1 MTQFTKEQN
10 QAINDYGK
18 DILVSASAGSGK
30 TTVLVERVLKRI
42 LSGTPVSSLLIITFT
57 KAAAREMKE
66 RIKQKISDQIEK
78 EPNNQ
83 FLRSQLLDVDT
94 ANISTIDSFCL
105 DVIRRFYYVIDLDPQ
120 FSVLTDE
127 TQAEL
132 LKERALHEIEIE
144 YLKENDRDFQDFY
157 DNFSG
162 DRDAE
167 GARNL
172 LLQLYN
178 TVVTEPN
185 YEKFLNNLPNSY
197 QVQDDLIES
206 DLWQTHIKSL
216 LVKEIRDLQN
226 EIKQLFENPQ
236 MENPDLVKVKENYD
250 IFASRLK
257 QLLNALEDNHS
268 YNEIRASLMNC
279 KFEKNIRK
287 SKKWSEESLETYQES
302 QKLKSDLNDQ
312 LKKIFANFF
321 VVEEKEQVNI
331 LKKSEKIVKTIVDAE
346 KKLIKRFG
354 QLKREQN
361 LIDYS
366 DMEQFAFSILTTDTS
381 NAHIAQEYYQEKF
394 NEILIDEYQDVNAL
408 QENIIAAIKK
418 KGQNNLFMVGDIKQS
433 IYGFRQAR
441 PDLFLSKYHAY
452 GQNDDS
458 EKIILSDNFRST
470 KRVTKTV
477 NSLFNPILTANF
489 GGIDYKKEGQLQFG
503 ATYYPTD
510 LPTASEYIFTDK
522 KQTQAS
528 FEENFGDEM
537 DFSEIQMVIARIKQL
552 KEENFQVWDRKT
564 QLKRPLEYSDIAIIT
579 RTRSDNLQVMQE
591 FAKADLPLF
600 VTDAQNYFQTFE
612 LVMIMNY
619 LRLIDNPQ
627 QDIPLVAVLRSP
639 LFNFKEPELAQIRVK
654 TRSGNF
660 YNALTSFASVNS
672 DLGQKCKNFLQQLE
686 SLRSFAATHRIS
698 ELIWSIY
705 ERTHLLEIVTGLPNG
720 QQRRVNLESLY
731 ERATS
736 YESAGFK
743 GLYQFISFIERMRKN
758 QKDLAQPLLSD
769 KADNAVKLMT
779 IHASK
784 GLEFPV
790 VFVMGLG
797 HKYQTRDLS
806 GNFTISKDG
815 LGLTIKE
822 KDYRIDSLV
831 KSLADVEK
839 RQQMLE
845 EEARIL
851 YVGLTRAQQKLILVA
866 SVSEMETKQKKWES
880 EIDQKTNILP
890 LIRKINAQSPL
901 DFLGPKL
908 EQKHEFDQTIEDMT
922 LALEEQDKIYYLK
935 FAVQSDIE
943 EKDEQKDDTQKL
955 SSKMNDVV
963 KTLYNFEYPFSDAT
977 KTTAYQ
983 SVSEIKKVFNDP
995 MDTELENSRLISS
1008 SNRYLQPIDETPVFL
1023 EKQKF
1028 TGAEIG
1034 TAMHLVLQYYDY
1046 QGDKTEI
1053 NLEQEIEELVELGK
1067 LNPLMVP
1074 HLSKE
1079 ALNWFVMSKF
1089 AAEFWQKPEKLHRE
1103 SQFSSLVNASEL
1115 FNDFSDSAAKI
1126 LVHGTIDGYFETDE
1140 GLILFDYKTDFVDK
1154 THEEQAIDKI
1164 KQKYTGQ
1171 LHLYEQALNEI
1182 SENKKVIGKYLIL
1195 LDARKVVPVD

>member
-1 MTQFTKEQN
+1 MTKFTKEQN

-144 YLKENDRDFQDFY
+144 YLEKNDQDFQDFY

-185 YEKFLNNLPNSY
+185 YEKFLNNLPNFY

-206 DLWQTHIKSL
+206 DLWQTQIKPL
-216 LVKEIRDLQN
+216 LIKEIKDLQT
-226 EIKQLFENPQ
+226 EIRQFFENPQ

-250 IFASRLK
+250 IFTSRLE
-257 QLLNALEDNHS
+257 QFLNALEDDHS

-331 LKKSEKIVKTIVDAE
+331 LKKSEKLVKTIVDAE

-458 EKIILSDNFRST
+458 EKIVLSDNFRST

-769 KADNAVKLMT
+769 KADKAVKLMT

-866 SVSEMETKQKKWES
+866 SVSEMEAKQKKWES

-955 SSKMNDVV
+955 SSKMNDEV
-963 KTLYNFEYPFSDAT
+963 KTLYNFEYPFADAT

-1079 ALNWFVMSKF
+1079 ALNWFVMSEF

-1164 KQKYTGQ
+1164 KKKYTGQ
-1171 LHLYEQALNEI
+1171 LRLYEQALNEI

>member
-1 MTQFTKEQN
+1 MTNFTKEQN

-66 RIKQKISDQIEK
+66 RIKQKISNQIEK

-144 YLKENDRDFQDFY
+144 YLEKNDQEFQDFY

-178 TVVTEPN
+178 TAVTEPN
-185 YEKFLNNLPNSY
+185 YEKFLNNLPGSY
-197 QVQDDLIES
+197 QVQDNIIKS
-206 DLWQTHIKSL
+206 DLWQTQIKPL
-216 LVKEIRDLQN
+216 LIKEIKDLQT
-226 EIKQLFENPQ
+226 EIRQLFENPQ
-236 MENPDLVKVKENYD
+236 MKNPDLVKVKENYD
-250 IFASRLK
+250 IFTSRLE
-257 QLLNALEDNHS
+257 QFLNALEDDHS

-331 LKKSEKIVKTIVDAE
+331 LKKSEKLVKTIVDAE

-458 EKIILSDNFRST
+458 EKIVLSDNFRST

-537 DFSEIQMVIARIKQL
+537 DFSEIQMVITRIKQL

-769 KADNAVKLMT
+769 KADKAVKLMT

-866 SVSEMETKQKKWES
+866 SVSEMEAKRKKWES

-955 SSKMNDVV
+955 STKMNDVV

-1079 ALNWFVMSKF
+1079 ALNWFVMSEF

-1171 LHLYEQALNEI
+1171 LRLYEQALNEI

>member
-1 MTQFTKEQN
+1 MTKFTKEQN

-66 RIKQKISDQIEK
+66 RIKQKISNQIEK

-144 YLKENDRDFQDFY
+144 YLEKNDQEFQDFY

-178 TVVTEPN
+178 TAVTEPN
-185 YEKFLNNLPNSY
+185 YEKFLNNLPGSY
-197 QVQDDLIES
+197 QVQDNIIKS
-206 DLWQTHIKSL
+206 DLWQTQIKPL
-216 LVKEIRDLQN
+216 LIKEIKDLQT
-226 EIKQLFENPQ
+226 EIRQFFENPQ

-250 IFASRLK
+250 IFTSRLE
-257 QLLNALEDNHS
+257 QFLNALEDDHS

-331 LKKSEKIVKTIVDAE
+331 LKKSEKLVKTIVDAE

-458 EKIILSDNFRST
+458 EKIVLSDNFRST

-537 DFSEIQMVIARIKQL
+537 DFSEIQMVITRIKQL

-564 QLKRPLEYSDIAIIT
+564 QLRRPLEYSDIAIIT

-769 KADNAVKLMT
+769 KADKAVKLMT

-866 SVSEMETKQKKWES
+866 SVSEMEAKRKKWES

-955 SSKMNDVV
+955 STKMNDVV

-1046 QGDKTEI
+1046 QGDKTKL
-1053 NLEQEIEELVELGK
+1053 NLDKEIEELVELGK

-1079 ALNWFVMSKF
+1079 ALNWFVMSEF

-1171 LHLYEQALNEI
+1171 LRLYEQALNEI

>member
-1 MTQFTKEQN
+1 MTKFTKEQN

-144 YLKENDRDFQDFY
+144 YLEKNDQEFQDFY

-178 TVVTEPN
+178 TAVTEPN
-185 YEKFLNNLPNSY
+185 YEKFLNNLPSSY
-197 QVQDDLIES
+197 QVQDDLIKS
-206 DLWQTHIKSL
+206 DLWQGQIKPVL
-216 LVKEIRDLQN
+216 IKEIRDLQN

-250 IFASRLK
+250 IFTSHLE
-257 QLLNALEDNHS
+257 QFLNALEDDHS
-268 YNEIRASLMNC
+268 YNEIRANLMNC

-321 VVEEKEQVNI
+321 VVEEKEQINI
-331 LKKSEKIVKTIVDAE
+331 LKKSEKLVKTIVDAE

-458 EKIILSDNFRST
+458 EKIVLSDNFRST

-769 KADNAVKLMT
+769 KADKAVKLMT

-880 EIDQKTNILP
+880 EIDQKKNILP

-963 KTLYNFEYPFSDAT
+963 KTLYNFEYPFADAT

-1079 ALNWFVMSKF
+1079 ALNWFVMSEF

-1115 FNDFSDSAAKI
+1115 FNDFSDSVAKI

-1154 THEEQAIDKI
+1154 AHEEQAIDKI

-1171 LHLYEQALNEI
+1171 LRLYEQALNEI

>member
-1 MTQFTKEQN
+1 MTKFTKEQN

-144 YLKENDRDFQDFY
+144 YLEKNDQDFQDFY

-178 TVVTEPN
+178 TAVTEPN
-185 YEKFLNNLPNSY
+185 YEKFLNNLPGSY
-197 QVQDDLIES
+197 QVQDNIIKS
-206 DLWQTHIKSL
+206 DLWQTQIKPL
-216 LVKEIRDLQN
+216 LIKEIKDLQT
-226 EIKQLFENPQ
+226 EIRQLFENPQ
-236 MENPDLVKVKENYD
+236 MKNPDLVKVKENYD
-250 IFASRLK
+250 IFTSRLE
-257 QLLNALEDNHS
+257 QFLNALEDDHS

-331 LKKSEKIVKTIVDAE
+331 LKKSEKLVKTIVDAE

-458 EKIILSDNFRST
+458 EKIVLSDNFRST

-537 DFSEIQMVIARIKQL
+537 DFSEIQMVITRIKQL

-769 KADNAVKLMT
+769 KADKAVKLMT

-866 SVSEMETKQKKWES
+866 SVSEMEAKRKKWES

-955 SSKMNDVV
+955 STKMNDVV

-1046 QGDKTEI
+1046 QGDKTKL
-1053 NLEQEIEELVELGK
+1053 NLDKEIEELVELGK

-1079 ALNWFVMSKF
+1079 ALNWFVMSEF

-1171 LHLYEQALNEI
+1171 LRLYEQALNEI

>member
-1 MTQFTKEQN
+1 MTKFTKEQN

-144 YLKENDRDFQDFY
+144 YLEKNDQEFQDFY

-178 TVVTEPN
+178 TAVTEPN
-185 YEKFLNNLPNSY
+185 YEKFLNNLPGSY
-197 QVQDDLIES
+197 QVQDNIIKS
-206 DLWQTHIKSL
+206 DLWQTQIKPL
-216 LVKEIRDLQN
+216 LIKEIKDLQT
-226 EIKQLFENPQ
+226 EIRQFFENPQ

-250 IFASRLK
+250 IFTSRLE
-257 QLLNALEDNHS
+257 QFLNALEDDHS

-331 LKKSEKIVKTIVDAE
+331 LKKSEKLVKTIVDAE

-458 EKIILSDNFRST
+458 EKIVLSDNFRST

-564 QLKRPLEYSDIAIIT
+564 QLRRPLEYSDIAIIT

-769 KADNAVKLMT
+769 KADKAVKLMT

-866 SVSEMETKQKKWES
+866 SVSEMEAKQKKWES

-955 SSKMNDVV
+955 STKMNDVV

-1046 QGDKTEI
+1046 QGDKTKL
-1053 NLEQEIEELVELGK
+1053 NLDKEIEELVELGK

-1079 ALNWFVMSKF
+1079 ALNWFVMSEF

-1171 LHLYEQALNEI
+1171 LRLYEQALNEI

>member
-1 MTQFTKEQN
+1 MTNFTKEQD
-10 QAINDYGK
+10 QAINDHGK

-30 TTVLVERVLKRI
+30 TTVLVERVLRRI

-66 RIKQKISDQIEK
+66 RIKQKISDQLEIE
-78 EPNNQ
+78 PDNQ
-83 FLRSQLLDVDT
+83 FLRNQLLDIDT

-132 LKERALHEIEIE
+132 LKERALREIENE
-144 YLKENDRDFQDFY
+144 YLEEDNQEFQSFY

-162 DRDAE
+162 NRDAD

-178 TVVTEPN
+178 TATSEPN
-185 YEKFLNNLPNSY
+185 YENFLNNLSNY
-197 QVQDDLIES
+197 YHVEDKMVES
-206 DLWQTHIKSL
+206 SLWQTRIKPLLIKEVSDLKEEVKKLLSL
-216 LVKEIRDLQN
+216 PEIDGTDLS
-226 EIKQLFENPQ
+226 
-236 MENPDLVKVKENYD
+236 KVKENYD
-250 IFASRLK
+250 IFSNRLEEFLK
-257 QLLNALEDNHS
+257 ALKDDYS

-279 KFEKNIRK
+279 KFEKTVRK
-287 SKKWSEESLETYQES
+287 SKKWSEDSIAVYQES
-302 QKLKSDLNDQ
+302 QDLKSDLNDQ
-312 LKKIFANFF
+312 LKKIFASFF
-321 VVEEKEQVNI
+321 VVEEKEQIKV
-331 LKKSEKIVKTIVDAE
+331 LKKSEKLVETIIGAE
-346 KKLIKRFG
+346 KKLIKKFS

-366 DMEQFAFSILTTDTS
+366 DMEQFAFNILTTDTS
-381 NAHIAQEYYQEKF
+381 NAHLAQEYYQEKF

-408 QENIIAAIKK
+408 QENIIRAIKK
-418 KGQNNLFMVGDIKQS
+418 KGQNTLFMVGDVKQS

-452 GQNDDS
+452 GQDENS
-458 EKIILSDNFRST
+458 ERIVLADNFRST
-470 KRVTKTV
+470 KRVTETV
-477 NSLFNPILTANF
+477 NVLFDPILTTNF

-503 ATYYPTD
+503 ADYYPAD
-510 LPTASEYIFTDK
+510 LPTASEYIFSDK
-522 KQTQAS
+522 KRTQSAY
-528 FEENFGDEM
+528 EEKYGDEM

-552 KEENFQVWDRKT
+552 KKENFQIWDRRT

-612 LVMIMNY
+612 LIMIMNY

-660 YNALTSFASVNS
+660 YTALASFASVNS
-672 DLGQKCKNFLQQLE
+672 DLGKKCKEFLQQLE
-686 SLRSFAATHRIS
+686 TLRNFAATHRIS

-705 ERTHLLEIVTGLPNG
+705 EKTHLLEIVTGLPNG

-784 GLEFPV
+784 GLEFPI

-806 GNFTISKDG
+806 GNFTIGKDS
-815 LGLTIKE
+815 LGLTVKE

-831 KSLADVEK
+831 KSVADVEK

-866 SVSEMETKQKKWES
+866 SVNDLESKQKKWLS
-880 EIDQKTNILP
+880 EIDQRTNTLP
-890 LIRKINAQSPL
+890 LVKKINAQSPL

-908 EQKHEFDQTIEDMT
+908 EQKHEFDQKIDDMT
-922 LALEEQDKIYYLK
+922 LALEEQDRLYYLK
-935 FAVQSDIE
+935 FNLDFKLE
-943 EKDEQKDDTQKL
+943 ETRTHNEDTQEL
-955 SSKMNDVV
+955 SSQINTVV
-963 KTLYNFEYPFSDAT
+963 KDLYDFHYPFGDVT

-983 SVSEIKKVFNDP
+983 SVSEIKKAFNDP

-1008 SNRYLQPIDETPVFL
+1008 SNRYLQPIDETPTFL
-1023 EKQKF
+1023 EEQKF

-1034 TAMHLVLQYYDY
+1034 TAMHLVLQYYNY
-1046 QGDKTEI
+1046 EGSKNEE
-1053 NLEQEIEELVELGK
+1053 NLEEEIKKLVELGK

-1074 HLSKE
+1074 YLSKD
-1079 ALNWFVMSKF
+1079 ALNWFVMSEF
-1089 AAEFWQKPEKLHRE
+1089 AEDFWKKPDNLHRE
-1103 SQFSSLVNASEL
+1103 SQFSSLVNANEL
-1115 FNDFSDSAAKI
+1115 FNNFSDPAAKI
-1126 LVHGTIDGYFETDE
+1126 LVHGTIDGYFETDK

-1154 THEEQAIDKI
+1154 KHEEQAIEKI
-1164 KQKYTGQ
+1164 KQKYSGQ
-1171 LHLYEQALNEI
+1171 LRLYEQALNEMTD
-1182 SENKKVIGKYLIL
+1182 SKKVMGKYLIL
-1195 LDARKVVPVD
+1195 LDAKKVVPVD

>member
-1 MTQFTKEQN
+1 MTNFTKEQN

-144 YLKENDRDFQDFY
+144 YLEKNDQDFQDFY

-185 YEKFLNNLPNSY
+185 YEKFLNNLPNFY

-206 DLWQTHIKSL
+206 DLWQTQIKPL
-216 LVKEIRDLQN
+216 LIKEIKDLQT
-226 EIKQLFENPQ
+226 EIRQFFENPQ

-250 IFASRLK
+250 IFTSRLE
-257 QLLNALEDNHS
+257 QFLNALEDDHS

-331 LKKSEKIVKTIVDAE
+331 LKKSEKLVKTIVDAE

-458 EKIILSDNFRST
+458 EKIVLSDNFRST

-537 DFSEIQMVIARIKQL
+537 DFSEIQMVITRIKQL

-564 QLKRPLEYSDIAIIT
+564 QLRRPLEYSDIAIIT

-660 YNALTSFASVNS
+660 YNALTRFASVNS

-769 KADNAVKLMT
+769 KADKAVKLMT

-866 SVSEMETKQKKWES
+866 SVSEMEAKQKKWES

-955 SSKMNDVV
+955 STKMNDVV

-1046 QGDKTEI
+1046 QGDKTKL
-1053 NLEQEIEELVELGK
+1053 NLDKEIEELVELGK

-1079 ALNWFVMSKF
+1079 ALNWFVMSEF

-1171 LHLYEQALNEI
+1171 LRLYEQALNEI

>member
-30 TTVLVERVLKRI
+30 TTVLVERVLRRI

-144 YLKENDRDFQDFY
+144 YLEKNDQDFQDFY

-178 TVVTEPN
+178 TAVTEPN

-197 QVQDDLIES
+197 QVQDNIIKS
-206 DLWQTHIKSL
+206 DLWQTQIKPL
-216 LVKEIRDLQN
+216 LIKEIKDLQT
-226 EIKQLFENPQ
+226 EIRQLFENPQ
-236 MENPDLVKVKENYD
+236 MENSDLVKVKENYD
-250 IFASRLK
+250 IFTNRLE
-257 QLLNALEDNHS
+257 QFLNALEDDYS

-331 LKKSEKIVKTIVDAE
+331 LKKSEKLVKTIIDAE

-452 GQNDDS
+452 GQNEDS

-477 NSLFNPILTANF
+477 NSLFDPILTTNF

-503 ATYYPTD
+503 ASYYPAD

-705 ERTHLLEIVTGLPNG
+705 EKTHLLEIVTGLPNG

-822 KDYRIDSLV
+822 KNYRIDSLV

-866 SVSEMETKQKKWES
+866 SVSEMEAKQKKWES

-963 KTLYNFEYPFSDAT
+963 KSLYNFEYPFSDAT

-1034 TAMHLVLQYYDY
+1034 TAMHLVLQYYNY
-1046 QGDKTEI
+1046 QGDKTEL

-1079 ALNWFVMSKF
+1079 ALNWFVMSEF
-1089 AAEFWQKPEKLHRE
+1089 ASEFWQKPEKLHRE

-1154 THEEQAIDKI
+1154 THEEQAIDEI
-1164 KQKYTGQ
+1164 RQKYTGQ
-1171 LHLYEQALNEI
+1171 LRLYEQALNEI

>member
-1 MTQFTKEQN
+1 MTNFTKEQN

-66 RIKQKISDQIEK
+66 RIKQKISNQIEK

-144 YLKENDRDFQDFY
+144 YLEKNDQEFQDFY

-178 TVVTEPN
+178 TAVTEPN
-185 YEKFLNNLPNSY
+185 YEKFLNNLPGSY
-197 QVQDDLIES
+197 QVQDNIIKS
-206 DLWQTHIKSL
+206 DLWQTQIKPL
-216 LVKEIRDLQN
+216 LIKEIKDLQT
-226 EIKQLFENPQ
+226 EIRQLFENPQ
-236 MENPDLVKVKENYD
+236 MKNPDLVKVKENYD
-250 IFASRLK
+250 IFTSRLE
-257 QLLNALEDNHS
+257 QFLNALEDDHS
-268 YNEIRASLMNC
+268 YNEIRAGLMNC

-331 LKKSEKIVKTIVDAE
+331 LKKSEKLVKTIVDAE

-458 EKIILSDNFRST
+458 EKIVLSDNFRST

-537 DFSEIQMVIARIKQL
+537 DFSEIQMVITRIKQL

-769 KADNAVKLMT
+769 KADKAVKLMT

-866 SVSEMETKQKKWES
+866 SVSEMEAKRKKWES

-955 SSKMNDVV
+955 STKMNDVV

-1046 QGDKTEI
+1046 QGDKTKL
-1053 NLEQEIEELVELGK
+1053 NLDKEIEELVELGK

-1079 ALNWFVMSKF
+1079 ALNWFVMSEF

-1171 LHLYEQALNEI
+1171 LRLYEQALNEI

>member
-1 MTQFTKEQN
+1 MTNFTKEQN

-144 YLKENDRDFQDFY
+144 YLEKNDQDFQDFY

-178 TVVTEPN
+178 TAVTEPN
-185 YEKFLNNLPNSY
+185 YERFLNNLPNSY
-197 QVQDDLIES
+197 QIQDDLIGS
-206 DLWQTHIKSL
+206 DLWQSHIKPL
-216 LVKEIRDLQN
+216 LVKEIRDLQT
-226 EIKQLFENPQ
+226 EIRQLFENPQ

-250 IFASRLK
+250 IFASRLE
-257 QLLNALEDNHS
+257 QFLNALEDDHS

-331 LKKSEKIVKTIVDAE
+331 LKKSEKLVKTIVDAE

-477 NSLFNPILTANF
+477 NSLFDPILTANF

-503 ATYYPTD
+503 ATYYPSD

-528 FEENFGDEM
+528 LEENFGDEM

-908 EQKHEFDQTIEDMT
+908 EQKHEFDQNIEDMT

-943 EKDEQKDDTQKL
+943 EKDEQKDNTQKL

-963 KTLYNFEYPFSDAT
+963 KTLYNFEYPFADAT

-1046 QGDKTEI
+1046 QGDKTES

-1171 LHLYEQALNEI
+1171 LRLYEQALNEI

>member
-144 YLKENDRDFQDFY
+144 YLEKNDQDFQDFY

-178 TVVTEPN
+178 TAVTEPN

-197 QVQDDLIES
+197 QIQDDLIGS
-206 DLWQTHIKSL
+206 DLWQSHIKPL
-216 LVKEIRDLQN
+216 LVKEIRDLQT
-226 EIKQLFENPQ
+226 EIRQLFENPQ

-250 IFASRLK
+250 IFASRLE
-257 QLLNALEDNHS
+257 QFLNALEDDHS

-331 LKKSEKIVKTIVDAE
+331 LKKSEKLVKTIVDAE

-477 NSLFNPILTANF
+477 NSLFDPILTANF

-503 ATYYPTD
+503 ATYYPSD

-528 FEENFGDEM
+528 LEENFGDEM

-908 EQKHEFDQTIEDMT
+908 EQKHEFDQNIEDMT

-935 FAVQSDIE
+935 FAVQSISE
-943 EKDEQKDDTQKL
+943 ENIEQKEDTQKL

-963 KTLYNFEYPFSDAT
+963 KTLYNFEYPFFDAT

-1079 ALNWFVMSKF
+1079 ALNWFVMSEF

-1171 LHLYEQALNEI
+1171 LRLYEQALNEI

>member
-1 MTQFTKEQN
+1 MTNFTKEQD
-10 QAINDYGK
+10 QAINDHGK

-30 TTVLVERVLKRI
+30 TTVLVERVLRRI

-66 RIKQKISDQIEK
+66 RIKQKISDQLEIE
-78 EPNNQ
+78 PDNQ
-83 FLRSQLLDVDT
+83 FLRNQLLDIDT

-132 LKERALHEIEIE
+132 LKERALREIENE
-144 YLKENDRDFQDFY
+144 YLEEDNQEFQSFY

-162 DRDAE
+162 DRDAD

-178 TVVTEPN
+178 TATSEPN
-185 YEKFLNNLPNSY
+185 YENFLNNLSNY
-197 QVQDDLIES
+197 YHVEDKLVES
-206 DLWQTHIKSL
+206 SLWQTRIKPLLIKEVSDLKEEVKKLLSL
-216 LVKEIRDLQN
+216 PEIDGTDLS
-226 EIKQLFENPQ
+226 
-236 MENPDLVKVKENYD
+236 KVKENYD
-250 IFASRLK
+250 IFANRLEAFLK
-257 QLLNALEDNHS
+257 ALKDDYS

-279 KFEKNIRK
+279 KFEKTVRK
-287 SKKWSEESLETYQES
+287 SKKWSEDSIAVYQES
-302 QKLKSDLNDQ
+302 QDLKSDLNDQ
-312 LKKIFANFF
+312 LKKIFASFF
-321 VVEEKEQVNI
+321 VVEEKEQIKV
-331 LKKSEKIVKTIVDAE
+331 LKKSEKLVETIIGAE
-346 KKLIKRFG
+346 KKLIKKFS

-366 DMEQFAFSILTTDTS
+366 DMEQFAFNILTTDTS
-381 NAHIAQEYYQEKF
+381 NAHLAQEYYQEKF

-408 QENIIAAIKK
+408 QENIIRAIKK
-418 KGQNNLFMVGDIKQS
+418 KGQNTLFMVGDVKQS

-452 GQNDDS
+452 GQDENS
-458 EKIILSDNFRST
+458 ERIVLADNFRST
-470 KRVTKTV
+470 KRVTETV
-477 NSLFNPILTANF
+477 NVLFDPILTTNF

-503 ATYYPTD
+503 ADYYPAD
-510 LPTASEYIFTDK
+510 LPTASEYIFSDK
-522 KQTQAS
+522 KRTQSAY
-528 FEENFGDEM
+528 EEKYGDEM

-552 KEENFQVWDRKT
+552 KKENFQIWDRRT

-612 LVMIMNY
+612 LIMIMNY

-660 YNALTSFASVNS
+660 YTALASFASVNS
-672 DLGQKCKNFLQQLE
+672 DLGKKCKEFLQQLE
-686 SLRSFAATHRIS
+686 TLRNFAATHRIS

-705 ERTHLLEIVTGLPNG
+705 EKTHLLEIVTGLPNG

-806 GNFTISKDG
+806 GNFTIGKDS
-815 LGLTIKE
+815 LGLTVKE

-831 KSLADVEK
+831 KSVADVEK

-866 SVSEMETKQKKWES
+866 SVNDLESKQKKWLS
-880 EIDQKTNILP
+880 EIDQRTNTLP
-890 LIRKINAQSPL
+890 LVKKINAQSPL

-908 EQKHEFDQTIEDMT
+908 EQKHEFDQKIDDMT
-922 LALEEQDKIYYLK
+922 LALEEQDRLYYLK
-935 FAVQSDIE
+935 FNLDFKLE
-943 EKDEQKDDTQKL
+943 EPRTYNEDTQEL
-955 SSKMNDVV
+955 SSQINTVV
-963 KTLYNFEYPFSDAT
+963 KDLYDFHYPFGDAT

-983 SVSEIKKVFNDP
+983 SVSEIKKAFNDP

-1008 SNRYLQPIDETPVFL
+1008 SNRYLQPIDETPTFL
-1023 EKQKF
+1023 EEQKF

-1034 TAMHLVLQYYDY
+1034 TAMHLVLQYYNY
-1046 QGDKTEI
+1046 EGSKNEK
-1053 NLEQEIEELVELGK
+1053 NLEEEIKRLVELGK

-1074 HLSKE
+1074 YLSKD
-1079 ALNWFVMSKF
+1079 ALNWFVMSEF
-1089 AAEFWQKPEKLHRE
+1089 AEDFWKKPDNLHRE
-1103 SQFSSLVNASEL
+1103 SQFSSLVNANEL
-1115 FNDFSDSAAKI
+1115 FNNFSDPAAKI
-1126 LVHGTIDGYFETDE
+1126 LVHGTIDGYFETDK

-1154 THEEQAIDKI
+1154 KHEEQAIEKI
-1164 KQKYTGQ
+1164 KQKYSGQ
-1171 LHLYEQALNEI
+1171 LRLYEQALNEMTD
-1182 SENKKVIGKYLIL
+1182 SKKVMGKYLIL
-1195 LDARKVVPVD
+1195 LDAKKVVPVD

>member
-1 MTQFTKEQN
+1 MTNFTREQN
-10 QAINDYGK
+10 QAINDHGR

-30 TTVLVERVLKRI
+30 TTVLVERVLRRI

-66 RIKQKISDQIEK
+66 RIKQKISDQLEIE
-78 EPNNQ
+78 PDNQ
-83 FLRSQLLDVDT
+83 FLRNQLLGIDT

-105 DVIRRFYYVIDLDPQ
+105 DIIRRFYYVIDLDPQ

-132 LKERALHEIEIE
+132 LKERALRELESE
-144 YLKENDRDFQDFY
+144 YLEEDNQDFQDFY

-178 TVVTEPN
+178 TATSEPN
-185 YEKFLNNLPNSY
+185 YENFLNNLANY
-197 QVQDDLIES
+197 YHVEDKLVES
-206 DLWQTHIKSL
+206 SLWQTQIKPL
-216 LVKEIRDLQN
+216 LIKEVSDLKDEVKKLFTFPEIDGADLS
-226 EIKQLFENPQ
+226 
-236 MENPDLVKVKENYD
+236 KVKENYD
-250 IFASRLK
+250 IFANRLDEFLK
-257 QLLNALEDNHS
+257 ALKDDCS

-279 KFEKNIRK
+279 KFEKTVRK
-287 SKKWSEESLETYQES
+287 SKKWSEDSIAVYQES
-302 QKLKSDLNDQ
+302 QDLKSDLNDQ
-312 LKKIFANFF
+312 LKKIFASFF
-321 VVEEKEQVNI
+321 VVEEKEQIKV
-331 LKKSEKIVKTIVDAE
+331 LKKSEKLVETIIGVE
-346 KKLIKRFG
+346 KKLIKKFS

-366 DMEQFAFSILTTDTS
+366 DMEQFAFNILTTDTS
-381 NAHIAQEYYQEKF
+381 NAHLAREYYQEKF

-408 QENIIAAIKK
+408 QENIIRAIKK
-418 KGQNNLFMVGDIKQS
+418 KGQNTLFMVGDVKQS
-433 IYGFRQAR
+433 IYSFRQAR

-452 GQNDDS
+452 GQDENS
-458 EKIILSDNFRST
+458 ERIVLADNFRST
-470 KRVTKTV
+470 KRVTETV
-477 NSLFNPILTANF
+477 NVLFDPILTTNF

-503 ATYYPTD
+503 ADYYPAD
-510 LPTASEYIFTDK
+510 LPTASEYIFSDK
-522 KQTQAS
+522 KRTQSAY
-528 FEENFGDEM
+528 EEKYGDEI

-552 KEENFQVWDRKT
+552 KKENFQIWDRRT

-612 LVMIMNY
+612 LIMIMNY

-654 TRSGNF
+654 SRNGNF
-660 YNALTSFASVNS
+660 YTALASFASVNS
-672 DLGQKCKNFLQQLE
+672 DLGKKCKGFLQQLE
-686 SLRSFAATHRIS
+686 TLRNFAATHRIS

-705 ERTHLLEIVTGLPNG
+705 EKTHLLEIVTGLPNG

-806 GNFTISKDG
+806 GNFTIGKDS
-815 LGLTIKE
+815 LGLTVKE

-831 KSLADVEK
+831 KSVADVEK

-866 SVSEMETKQKKWES
+866 NVNDLESKQKKWLS
-880 EIDQKTNILP
+880 EIDQRTNTLP
-890 LIRKINAQSPL
+890 LVKKINAQSPL

-908 EQKHEFDQTIEDMT
+908 EQKHEFDQKIDDMT
-922 LALEEQDKIYYLK
+922 LALEEQDRLYYLK
-935 FAVQSDIE
+935 FNLDFKLE
-943 EKDEQKDDTQKL
+943 EIRAHNEDTQEL
-955 SSKMNDVV
+955 SSKINTVV
-963 KTLYNFEYPFSDAT
+963 KDLYDFHYPFGDAT

-1008 SNRYLQPIDETPVFL
+1008 SNRYLQPIDETPTFL
-1023 EKQKF
+1023 EEQKF

-1034 TAMHLVLQYYDY
+1034 TAMHLVLQYYNY
-1046 QGDKTEI
+1046 EGSKNEK
-1053 NLEQEIEELVELGK
+1053 NLEEEIKKLVELGK

-1074 HLSKE
+1074 YLSKD
-1079 ALNWFVMSKF
+1079 ALNWFVMSEF
-1089 AAEFWQKPEKLHRE
+1089 AKDFWKKPANLHRE

-1115 FNDFSDSAAKI
+1115 FNNFSDPAAKI
-1126 LVHGTIDGYFETDE
+1126 LVHGTVDGYFETDE

-1154 THEEQAIDKI
+1154 KHEEQAIKKI

-1171 LHLYEQALNEI
+1171 LRLYEQALNEMTD
-1182 SENKKVIGKYLIL
+1182 SKKVIGKYLIL
-1195 LDARKVVPVD
+1195 LDAKKVVPVD

>member
-1 MTQFTKEQN
+1 MTNFTKEQN

-66 RIKQKISDQIEK
+66 RIKQKISNQIEK

-144 YLKENDRDFQDFY
+144 YLEKNDQEFQDFY

-178 TVVTEPN
+178 TAVTEPN
-185 YEKFLNNLPNSY
+185 YEKFLNNLPGSY
-197 QVQDDLIES
+197 QVQDNIIKS
-206 DLWQTHIKSL
+206 DLWQTQIKPL
-216 LVKEIRDLQN
+216 LIKEIKDLQT
-226 EIKQLFENPQ
+226 EIRQLFENPQ
-236 MENPDLVKVKENYD
+236 MKNPDLVKVKENYD
-250 IFASRLK
+250 IFTSRLE
-257 QLLNALEDNHS
+257 QFLNALEDDHS

-331 LKKSEKIVKTIVDAE
+331 LKKSEKLVKTIVDAE

-458 EKIILSDNFRST
+458 EKIVLSDNFRST

-537 DFSEIQMVIARIKQL
+537 DFSEIQMVITRIKQL

-769 KADNAVKLMT
+769 KADKAVKLMT

-866 SVSEMETKQKKWES
+866 SVSEMEAKRKKWES

-955 SSKMNDVV
+955 STKMNDVV

-1046 QGDKTEI
+1046 QGDKTKL
-1053 NLEQEIEELVELGK
+1053 NLDKEIEELVELGK

-1079 ALNWFVMSKF
+1079 ALNWFVMSEF

-1115 FNDFSDSAAKI
+1115 FNDFSDSASKI

-1171 LHLYEQALNEI
+1171 LRLYEQALNEI

>member
-144 YLKENDRDFQDFY
+144 YLEKNDQEFQNFY

-178 TVVTEPN
+178 TAVTEPN
-185 YEKFLNNLPNSY
+185 YEKFLNNLPSSY
-197 QVQDDLIES
+197 QVQDNIIKS
-206 DLWQTHIKSL
+206 DLWQTQIKPL
-216 LVKEIRDLQN
+216 LIKEIKDLQT
-226 EIKQLFENPQ
+226 EIRQLFENPQ

-250 IFASRLK
+250 IFTSRLE
-257 QLLNALEDNHS
+257 QFLNALEDDHS

-312 LKKIFANFF
+312 LKKIFAKFF

-331 LKKSEKIVKTIVDAE
+331 LKKSEKLVKTIVDAE

-503 ATYYPTD
+503 ATYYPAD

-822 KDYRIDSLV
+822 KNYRIDSLV

-890 LIRKINAQSPL
+890 LTRKINAQSPL

-943 EKDEQKDDTQKL
+943 EKDEQKDNTQKL

-963 KTLYNFEYPFSDAT
+963 KTLYSFEYPFADAT

-1079 ALNWFVMSKF
+1079 ALNWFVMSEF

-1171 LHLYEQALNEI
+1171 LRLYEQALNEI

>member
-1 MTQFTKEQN
+1 MTNFTREQN
-10 QAINDYGK
+10 QAINDHGR

-30 TTVLVERVLKRI
+30 TTVLVERVLRRI

-66 RIKQKISDQIEK
+66 RIKQKISDQLEIE
-78 EPNNQ
+78 PDNQ
-83 FLRSQLLDVDT
+83 FLRSQLLDIDT

-105 DVIRRFYYVIDLDPQ
+105 DVIRRFYYVIDLDPR

-132 LKERALHEIEIE
+132 LKERALREIESE
-144 YLKENDRDFQDFY
+144 YLEEDNQDFQDFY

-178 TVVTEPN
+178 TATSEPN
-185 YEKFLNNLPNSY
+185 YENFLNNLANYYHVEDKLVGS
-197 QVQDDLIES
+197 S
-206 DLWQTHIKSL
+206 LWQTQIKPL
-216 LVKEIRDLQN
+216 LIKEVSDLKDEVKKLFTFPEIDGADLS
-226 EIKQLFENPQ
+226 
-236 MENPDLVKVKENYD
+236 KVKENYD
-250 IFASRLK
+250 IFANRLDEFLK
-257 QLLNALEDNHS
+257 ALEDDYS

-279 KFEKNIRK
+279 KFEKTVRK
-287 SKKWSEESLETYQES
+287 SKKWSEDSIAVYQES
-302 QKLKSDLNDQ
+302 QDLKSDLNDQ
-312 LKKIFANFF
+312 LKKIFASFF
-321 VVEEKEQVNI
+321 VVEEKEQIKV
-331 LKKSEKIVKTIVDAE
+331 LKKSEKLVETIIGIE
-346 KKLIKRFG
+346 KKLIKKFS

-366 DMEQFAFSILTTDTS
+366 DMEQFAFNILTTDTS
-381 NAHIAQEYYQEKF
+381 NAHLAREYYQEKF

-408 QENIIAAIKK
+408 QENIIRAIKK
-418 KGQNNLFMVGDIKQS
+418 KGQNTLFMVGDVKQS

-452 GQNDDS
+452 GQDENS
-458 EKIILSDNFRST
+458 ERIVLADNFRST
-470 KRVTKTV
+470 KRVTETV
-477 NSLFNPILTANF
+477 NVLFDPILTTNF

-503 ATYYPTD
+503 ADYYPAD
-510 LPTASEYIFTDK
+510 LPTASEYIFSDK
-522 KQTQAS
+522 KRTQSAY
-528 FEENFGDEM
+528 EEKYGDEI

-552 KEENFQVWDRKT
+552 KKENFQIWDRRT

-612 LVMIMNY
+612 LIMIMNY

-654 TRSGNF
+654 SRSGNF
-660 YNALTSFASVNS
+660 YTALASFASVNS
-672 DLGQKCKNFLQQLE
+672 DLGKKCKGFLQQLE
-686 SLRSFAATHRIS
+686 TLRNFAATHRIS

-705 ERTHLLEIVTGLPNG
+705 EKTHLLEIVTGLPNG

-806 GNFTISKDG
+806 GNFTIGKDS
-815 LGLTIKE
+815 LGLTVKE

-831 KSLADVEK
+831 KSVADVEK

-866 SVSEMETKQKKWES
+866 SINDLESKQKKWLS
-880 EIDQKTNILP
+880 EIDQRTNTLP
-890 LIRKINAQSPL
+890 LVKKINAQSPL

-908 EQKHEFDQTIEDMT
+908 EQKHEFDQKIDDMT
-922 LALEEQDKIYYLK
+922 LALEEQDRLYYLK
-935 FAVQSDIE
+935 FNLDFKLE
-943 EKDEQKDDTQKL
+943 EIRAHNEDTQEL
-955 SSKMNDVV
+955 SSKINTVV
-963 KTLYNFEYPFSDAT
+963 KDLYDFYYPFGDAT

-1008 SNRYLQPIDETPVFL
+1008 SNRYLQPIDETPTFL
-1023 EKQKF
+1023 EEQKF

-1034 TAMHLVLQYYDY
+1034 TAMHLVLQYYNY
-1046 QGDKTEI
+1046 EGSKNEK
-1053 NLEQEIEELVELGK
+1053 NLEEEIKKLVELGK

-1074 HLSKE
+1074 YLSKD
-1079 ALNWFVMSKF
+1079 ALNWFVMSEF
-1089 AAEFWQKPEKLHRE
+1089 AKDFWKKPANLHRE

-1115 FNDFSDSAAKI
+1115 FNNFSDPAAKI
-1126 LVHGTIDGYFETDE
+1126 LVHGTVDGYFETDE

-1154 THEEQAIDKI
+1154 KHEEQAIKKI

-1171 LHLYEQALNEI
+1171 LRLYEQALNEMTD
-1182 SENKKVIGKYLIL
+1182 SKKVIGKYLIL
-1195 LDARKVVPVD
+1195 LDAKKVVPVD

>member
-1 MTQFTKEQN
+1 MTNFTKEQN

-66 RIKQKISDQIEK
+66 RIKQKISNQIEK

-105 DVIRRFYYVIDLDPQ
+105 DVIRRFYYVIDLNPQ

-144 YLKENDRDFQDFY
+144 YLEKNDQEFQDFY

-178 TVVTEPN
+178 TAVTEPN
-185 YEKFLNNLPNSY
+185 YEKFLNNLPGSY
-197 QVQDDLIES
+197 QVQDNIIKS
-206 DLWQTHIKSL
+206 DLWQTQIKPL
-216 LVKEIRDLQN
+216 LIKEIKDLQT
-226 EIKQLFENPQ
+226 EIRQLFENPQ
-236 MENPDLVKVKENYD
+236 MKNPDLVKVKENYD
-250 IFASRLK
+250 IFTSRLE
-257 QLLNALEDNHS
+257 QFLNALEDDHS

-331 LKKSEKIVKTIVDAE
+331 LKKSEKLVKTIVDAE

-458 EKIILSDNFRST
+458 EKIVLSDNFRST

-537 DFSEIQMVIARIKQL
+537 DFSEIQMVITRIKQL

-769 KADNAVKLMT
+769 KADKSVKLMT

-866 SVSEMETKQKKWES
+866 SVSEMEAKRKKWES

-955 SSKMNDVV
+955 STKMNDVV

-1046 QGDKTEI
+1046 QGDKTKL
-1053 NLEQEIEELVELGK
+1053 NLDKEIEELVELGK

-1079 ALNWFVMSKF
+1079 ALNWFVMSEF

-1171 LHLYEQALNEI
+1171 LRLYEQALNEI

>member
-1 MTQFTKEQN
+1 MTNFTKEQN

-66 RIKQKISDQIEK
+66 RIKQKISNQIEK

-144 YLKENDRDFQDFY
+144 YLEKNDQEFQDFY

-178 TVVTEPN
+178 TAVTEPN
-185 YEKFLNNLPNSY
+185 YEKFLNNLPGSY
-197 QVQDDLIES
+197 QVQDNIIKS
-206 DLWQTHIKSL
+206 DLWQTQIKPL
-216 LVKEIRDLQN
+216 LIKEIKDLQT
-226 EIKQLFENPQ
+226 EIRQLFENPQ
-236 MENPDLVKVKENYD
+236 MKNPDLVKVKENYD
-250 IFASRLK
+250 IFTSRLE
-257 QLLNALEDNHS
+257 QFLNALEDDHS

-331 LKKSEKIVKTIVDAE
+331 LKKSEKLVKTIVDAE

-458 EKIILSDNFRST
+458 EKIVLSDNFRST

-537 DFSEIQMVIARIKQL
+537 DFSEIQMVITRIKQL

-769 KADNAVKLMT
+769 KADKAVKLMT

-866 SVSEMETKQKKWES
+866 SVSEMEAKRKKWES

-955 SSKMNDVV
+955 STKMNDVV

-1046 QGDKTEI
+1046 QGDKTKL
-1053 NLEQEIEELVELGK
+1053 NLDKEIEELVELGK

-1079 ALNWFVMSKF
+1079 ALNWFVMSEF

-1154 THEEQAIDKI
+1154 THEEQAIYKI

-1171 LHLYEQALNEI
+1171 LRLYEQALNEI

>member
-1 MTQFTKEQN
+1 MTKFTKEQN

-144 YLKENDRDFQDFY
+144 YLEKNDQDFQDFY

-178 TVVTEPN
+178 TAVTEPN
-185 YEKFLNNLPNSY
+185 YEKFLNNLPGSY
-197 QVQDDLIES
+197 QVQDNIIKS
-206 DLWQTHIKSL
+206 DLWQTQIKPL
-216 LVKEIRDLQN
+216 LIKEIKDLQT
-226 EIKQLFENPQ
+226 EIRQLFENPQ

-250 IFASRLK
+250 IFTSRLE
-257 QLLNALEDNHS
+257 QFLNALEDDHS

-331 LKKSEKIVKTIVDAE
+331 LKKSEKLVKTIVDAE

-503 ATYYPTD
+503 ATYYPAD

-822 KDYRIDSLV
+822 KDYQIDSLV

-866 SVSEMETKQKKWES
+866 SVSEMEAKQKKWES
-880 EIDQKTNILP
+880 EIDQKTNTLP

-922 LALEEQDKIYYLK
+922 LALEEQDKIYYLT

-955 SSKMNDVV
+955 STKMNDVV

-1079 ALNWFVMSKF
+1079 ALNWFVMSEF

-1171 LHLYEQALNEI
+1171 LRLYEQALNEI

>member
-1 MTQFTKEQN
+1 MTNFTKEQD
-10 QAINDYGK
+10 QAINDHGK

-30 TTVLVERVLKRI
+30 TTVLVERVLRRI

-66 RIKQKISDQIEK
+66 RIKQKISDQLEIE
-78 EPNNQ
+78 PDNQ
-83 FLRSQLLDVDT
+83 FLRNQLLDIDT

-120 FSVLTDE
+120 FSVLTDK

-132 LKERALHEIEIE
+132 LKERALREIENE
-144 YLKENDRDFQDFY
+144 YLEEDNQEFQSFY

-162 DRDAE
+162 DRDAD

-178 TVVTEPN
+178 TATSEPN
-185 YEKFLNNLPNSY
+185 YENFLNNLSNY
-197 QVQDDLIES
+197 YHVEDKLVES
-206 DLWQTHIKSL
+206 SLWQTRIKPLLIKEVSDLKEEVKKLLSL
-216 LVKEIRDLQN
+216 PEIDGADLS
-226 EIKQLFENPQ
+226 
-236 MENPDLVKVKENYD
+236 KVKENYD
-250 IFASRLK
+250 IFANRLEEFLK
-257 QLLNALEDNHS
+257 ALKDDYS
-268 YNEIRASLMNC
+268 YNEVRASLMNC
-279 KFEKNIRK
+279 KFEKTVRK
-287 SKKWSEESLETYQES
+287 SKKWSEDSIAVYQES
-302 QKLKSDLNDQ
+302 QDLKSDLNDQ
-312 LKKIFANFF
+312 LKKIFASFF
-321 VVEEKEQVNI
+321 VVEEKEQIKV
-331 LKKSEKIVKTIVDAE
+331 LKKSEKLVETIIGAE
-346 KKLIKRFG
+346 KKLIKKFS

-366 DMEQFAFSILTTDTS
+366 DMEQFAFNILTTDTS
-381 NAHIAQEYYQEKF
+381 NAHLAQEYYQEKF

-408 QENIIAAIKK
+408 QENIIRAIKK
-418 KGQNNLFMVGDIKQS
+418 KGQNTLFMVGDVKQS

-452 GQNDDS
+452 GQDENS
-458 EKIILSDNFRST
+458 ERIVLADNFRST
-470 KRVTKTV
+470 KRVTETV
-477 NSLFNPILTANF
+477 NVLFDPILTTNF

-503 ATYYPTD
+503 ADYYPAD
-510 LPTASEYIFTDK
+510 LPTASEYIFSDK
-522 KQTQAS
+522 KRTQSAY
-528 FEENFGDEM
+528 EEKYGDEM

-552 KEENFQVWDRKT
+552 KKENFQIWDRRT

-612 LVMIMNY
+612 LIMIMNY

-660 YNALTSFASVNS
+660 YTALASFASVNS
-672 DLGQKCKNFLQQLE
+672 DLGKKCKEFLQQLE
-686 SLRSFAATHRIS
+686 TLRNFAATHRIS

-705 ERTHLLEIVTGLPNG
+705 EKTHLLEIVTGLPNG

-806 GNFTISKDG
+806 GNFTIGKDS
-815 LGLTIKE
+815 LGLTVKE

-831 KSLADVEK
+831 KSVADVEK

-866 SVSEMETKQKKWES
+866 SVNDLESKQKKWLS
-880 EIDQKTNILP
+880 EIDQRTNTLP
-890 LIRKINAQSPL
+890 LVKKINAQSPL

-908 EQKHEFDQTIEDMT
+908 EQKHEFDQKIDDMT
-922 LALEEQDKIYYLK
+922 LALEEQDRLYYLK
-935 FAVQSDIE
+935 FNLDFKLE
-943 EKDEQKDDTQKL
+943 EPRTYNEDTQEL
-955 SSKMNDVV
+955 SSQINTVV
-963 KTLYNFEYPFSDAT
+963 KDLYDFHYPFGDAT

-983 SVSEIKKVFNDP
+983 SVSEIKKAFNDP

-1008 SNRYLQPIDETPVFL
+1008 SNRYLQPIDETPTFL
-1023 EKQKF
+1023 EEQKF

-1034 TAMHLVLQYYDY
+1034 TAMHLVLQYYNY
-1046 QGDKTEI
+1046 EGSKNEK
-1053 NLEQEIEELVELGK
+1053 NLEEEIKRLVELGK

-1074 HLSKE
+1074 YLSKD
-1079 ALNWFVMSKF
+1079 ALNWFVMSEF
-1089 AAEFWQKPEKLHRE
+1089 AEDFWKKPDNLHRE
-1103 SQFSSLVNASEL
+1103 SQFSSLVNANEL
-1115 FNDFSDSAAKI
+1115 FNNFSDPAAKI
-1126 LVHGTIDGYFETDE
+1126 LVHGTIDGYFETDK

-1154 THEEQAIDKI
+1154 KHEEQAIEKI
-1164 KQKYTGQ
+1164 KQKYSGQ
-1171 LHLYEQALNEI
+1171 LRLYEQALNEMTD
-1182 SENKKVIGKYLIL
+1182 SKKVMGKYLIL
-1195 LDARKVVPVD
+1195 LDAKKVVPVD

>member
-1 MTQFTKEQN
+1 MTNFTKEQN

-66 RIKQKISDQIEK
+66 RIKQKISNQIEK

-144 YLKENDRDFQDFY
+144 YLEKNDQEFQDFY

-185 YEKFLNNLPNSY
+185 YEKFLNNLPGSY
-197 QVQDDLIES
+197 QVQDNIIKS
-206 DLWQTHIKSL
+206 DLWQTQIKPL
-216 LVKEIRDLQN
+216 LIKEIKDLQT
-226 EIKQLFENPQ
+226 EIRQLFENPQ
-236 MENPDLVKVKENYD
+236 MKNPDLVKVKENYD
-250 IFASRLK
+250 IFTSRLE
-257 QLLNALEDNHS
+257 QFLNALEDDHS

-331 LKKSEKIVKTIVDAE
+331 LKKSEKLVKTIVDAE

-458 EKIILSDNFRST
+458 EKIVLSDNFRST

-537 DFSEIQMVIARIKQL
+537 DFSEIQMVITRIKQL

-769 KADNAVKLMT
+769 KADKAVKLMT

-866 SVSEMETKQKKWES
+866 SVSEMEAKRKKWES

-955 SSKMNDVV
+955 STKMNDVV

-1046 QGDKTEI
+1046 QGDKTKL
-1053 NLEQEIEELVELGK
+1053 NLDKEIEELVELGK

-1079 ALNWFVMSKF
+1079 ALNWFVMSEF

-1171 LHLYEQALNEI
+1171 LRLYEQALNEI

>member
-1 MTQFTKEQN
+1 MTNFTKEQN

-18 DILVSASAGSGK
+18 DILVSASDGSGK

-66 RIKQKISDQIEK
+66 RIKQKISNQIEK

-144 YLKENDRDFQDFY
+144 YLEKNDQEFQDFY

-178 TVVTEPN
+178 TAVTEPN
-185 YEKFLNNLPNSY
+185 YEKFLNNLPGSY
-197 QVQDDLIES
+197 QVQDNIIKS
-206 DLWQTHIKSL
+206 DLWQTQIKPL
-216 LVKEIRDLQN
+216 LIKEIKDLQT
-226 EIKQLFENPQ
+226 EIRQLFENPQ
-236 MENPDLVKVKENYD
+236 MKNPDLVKVKENYD
-250 IFASRLK
+250 IFTSRLE
-257 QLLNALEDNHS
+257 QFLNALEDDHS

-331 LKKSEKIVKTIVDAE
+331 LKKSEKLVKTIVDAE

-458 EKIILSDNFRST
+458 EKIVLSDNFRST

-537 DFSEIQMVIARIKQL
+537 DFSEIQMVITRIKQL

-769 KADNAVKLMT
+769 KADKAVKLMT

-866 SVSEMETKQKKWES
+866 SVSEMEAKRKKWES

-955 SSKMNDVV
+955 STKMNDVV

-1046 QGDKTEI
+1046 QGDKTKL
-1053 NLEQEIEELVELGK
+1053 NLDKEIEELVELGK

-1079 ALNWFVMSKF
+1079 ALNWFVMSEF

-1171 LHLYEQALNEI
+1171 LRLYEQALNEI

>member
-1 MTQFTKEQN
+1 MTNFTKEQN

-66 RIKQKISDQIEK
+66 RIKQKISNQIEK

-144 YLKENDRDFQDFY
+144 YLEKNDQEFQDFY

-178 TVVTEPN
+178 TAVTEPN
-185 YEKFLNNLPNSY
+185 YEKFLNNLPGSY
-197 QVQDDLIES
+197 QVQDNIIKS
-206 DLWQTHIKSL
+206 DLWQTQIKPL
-216 LVKEIRDLQN
+216 LIKEIKDLQT
-226 EIKQLFENPQ
+226 EIRQLFENPQ
-236 MENPDLVKVKENYD
+236 MKNPDLVKVKENYD
-250 IFASRLK
+250 IFTSRLE
-257 QLLNALEDNHS
+257 QFLNALEDDHS

-331 LKKSEKIVKTIVDAE
+331 LKKSEKLVKTIVDAE

-458 EKIILSDNFRST
+458 EKIVLSDNFRST

-537 DFSEIQMVIARIKQL
+537 DFSEIQMVITRIKQL

-769 KADNAVKLMT
+769 KADKAVKLMT

-866 SVSEMETKQKKWES
+866 SVSEMEAKRKKWES

-955 SSKMNDVV
+955 STKMNDVV

-1079 ALNWFVMSKF
+1079 ALNWFVMSEF

-1103 SQFSSLVNASEL
+1103 NQFSSLVNASEL

-1171 LHLYEQALNEI
+1171 LRLYEQALNEI

>member
-1 MTQFTKEQN
+1 MTNFTREQN
-10 QAINDYGK
+10 QAINDHGR

-30 TTVLVERVLKRI
+30 TTVLVERVLRRI

-66 RIKQKISDQIEK
+66 RIKQKISDQLEIE
-78 EPNNQ
+78 PDNQ
-83 FLRSQLLDVDT
+83 FLRNQLLDIDT

-105 DVIRRFYYVIDLDPQ
+105 DVIRRFYYVIDLDPR

-132 LKERALHEIEIE
+132 LKERALREIESE
-144 YLKENDRDFQDFY
+144 YLEEDNQDFQDFY

-162 DRDAE
+162 DRDAK

-178 TVVTEPN
+178 TATSEPN
-185 YEKFLNNLPNSY
+185 YENFLNNLANY
-197 QVQDDLIES
+197 YHVEDKLVES
-206 DLWQTHIKSL
+206 SLWQTQIKPL
-216 LVKEIRDLQN
+216 LIKEVSDLKDEVKKLFTFPEIDGADLS
-226 EIKQLFENPQ
+226 
-236 MENPDLVKVKENYD
+236 KVKENYD
-250 IFASRLK
+250 IFANRLDEFLK
-257 QLLNALEDNHS
+257 ALEDDYS

-279 KFEKNIRK
+279 KFEKTVRK
-287 SKKWSEESLETYQES
+287 SKKWSEDSIAVYQES
-302 QKLKSDLNDQ
+302 QDLKSDLNDQ
-312 LKKIFANFF
+312 LKKIFASFF
-321 VVEEKEQVNI
+321 VVEEKEQIKV
-331 LKKSEKIVKTIVDAE
+331 LKKSEKLVETIIGVE
-346 KKLIKRFG
+346 KKLIKKFS

-366 DMEQFAFSILTTDTS
+366 DMEQFAFNILTTDTS
-381 NAHIAQEYYQEKF
+381 NAHLAREYYQEKF

-408 QENIIAAIKK
+408 QENIIRAIKK
-418 KGQNNLFMVGDIKQS
+418 KGQNTLFMVGDVKQS

-452 GQNDDS
+452 GQDENS
-458 EKIILSDNFRST
+458 ERIVLADNFRST
-470 KRVTKTV
+470 KRVTETV
-477 NSLFNPILTANF
+477 NVLFNPILTTNF

-503 ATYYPTD
+503 ADYYPAD
-510 LPTASEYIFTDK
+510 LPTASEYIFSDK
-522 KQTQAS
+522 KRTQSAY
-528 FEENFGDEM
+528 EEKYGDEI

-552 KEENFQVWDRKT
+552 KKENFQIWDRRT

-612 LVMIMNY
+612 LIMIMNY

-654 TRSGNF
+654 SRSGNF
-660 YNALTSFASVNS
+660 YTALASFASVNS
-672 DLGQKCKNFLQQLE
+672 DLGKKCKGFLQQLE
-686 SLRSFAATHRIS
+686 TLRNFAATHRIS

-705 ERTHLLEIVTGLPNG
+705 EKTHLLGIVTGLPNG

-806 GNFTISKDG
+806 GNFTIGKDS
-815 LGLTIKE
+815 LGLTVKE

-831 KSLADVEK
+831 KSVADVEK

-866 SVSEMETKQKKWES
+866 SVNDLESKQKKWLR
-880 EIDQKTNILP
+880 EIDQRTNTLP
-890 LIRKINAQSPL
+890 LVKKINAQSPL

-908 EQKHEFDQTIEDMT
+908 EQKHEFDQKIDDMT
-922 LALEEQDKIYYLK
+922 LALEEQDRLYYLK
-935 FAVQSDIE
+935 FNLDFKLE
-943 EKDEQKDDTQKL
+943 EIRAHNEDTQEL
-955 SSKMNDVV
+955 SSKINTVV
-963 KTLYNFEYPFSDAT
+963 KDLYDFYYPFGDAT

-1008 SNRYLQPIDETPVFL
+1008 SNRYLQPIDETPTFL
-1023 EKQKF
+1023 EEQKF

-1034 TAMHLVLQYYDY
+1034 TAMHLVLQYYNY
-1046 QGDKTEI
+1046 EGSKNEK
-1053 NLEQEIEELVELGK
+1053 NLEEEIKKLVELGK

-1074 HLSKE
+1074 YLSKD
-1079 ALNWFVMSKF
+1079 ALNWFVMSEF
-1089 AAEFWQKPEKLHRE
+1089 AKDFWKKPANLHRE

-1115 FNDFSDSAAKI
+1115 FNNFSDPAAKI
-1126 LVHGTIDGYFETDE
+1126 LVHGTVDGYFETDE

-1154 THEEQAIDKI
+1154 KHEEQAIKKI

-1171 LHLYEQALNEI
+1171 LRLYEQALNEMTD
-1182 SENKKVIGKYLIL
+1182 SKKVIRKYLIL
-1195 LDARKVVPVD
+1195 LDAKKVVPVD

>member
-1 MTQFTKEQN
+1 MTNFTKEQN

-144 YLKENDRDFQDFY
+144 YLEKNDQEFQDFY

-178 TVVTEPN
+178 TAVTEPN
-185 YEKFLNNLPNSY
+185 YEKFLNNLPGSY
-197 QVQDDLIES
+197 QVQDNIIKS
-206 DLWQTHIKSL
+206 DLWQTQIKPL
-216 LVKEIRDLQN
+216 LIKEIRDLQT
-226 EIKQLFENPQ
+226 EIRQLFENPQ

-250 IFASRLK
+250 IFASRLE
-257 QLLNALEDNHS
+257 QFLNALEDDHS

-331 LKKSEKIVKTIVDAE
+331 LKKSEKLVKTIVDAE

-477 NSLFNPILTANF
+477 NSLFDPILTANF

-503 ATYYPTD
+503 ATYYPSD

-528 FEENFGDEM
+528 LEENFGDEM

-908 EQKHEFDQTIEDMT
+908 EQKHEFDQNIEDMT

-935 FAVQSDIE
+935 FAVQSISE
-943 EKDEQKDDTQKL
+943 ENIEQKEDTQKL

-963 KTLYNFEYPFSDAT
+963 KTLYNFEYPFFDAT

-1046 QGDKTEI
+1046 QGDKTKL
-1053 NLEQEIEELVELGK
+1053 NLDKEIEELVELGK

-1079 ALNWFVMSKF
+1079 ALNWFVMSEF

-1171 LHLYEQALNEI
+1171 LRLYEQALNEI

>member
-1 MTQFTKEQN
+1 MTNFTKEQN

-66 RIKQKISDQIEK
+66 RIKQKISNQIEK

-144 YLKENDRDFQDFY
+144 YLEKNDQEFQDFY

-178 TVVTEPN
+178 TAVTEPN
-185 YEKFLNNLPNSY
+185 YEKFLNNLPGSY
-197 QVQDDLIES
+197 QVQDNIIKS
-206 DLWQTHIKSL
+206 DLWQTQIKPL
-216 LVKEIRDLQN
+216 LIKEIKDLQT
-226 EIKQLFENPQ
+226 EIRQLFENPQ
-236 MENPDLVKVKENYD
+236 MKNPDLVKVKENYD
-250 IFASRLK
+250 IFTSRLE
-257 QLLNALEDNHS
+257 QFLNALEDDHS

-331 LKKSEKIVKTIVDAE
+331 LKKSEKLVKTIVDAE

-458 EKIILSDNFRST
+458 EKIVLSDNFRST

-537 DFSEIQMVIARIKQL
+537 DFSEIQMVITRIKQL

-769 KADNAVKLMT
+769 KADKAVKLMT

-790 VFVMGLG
+790 VFIMGLG

-866 SVSEMETKQKKWES
+866 SVSEMEAKRKKWES

-955 SSKMNDVV
+955 STKMNDVV

-1079 ALNWFVMSKF
+1079 ALNWFVMSEF

-1171 LHLYEQALNEI
+1171 LRLYEQALNEI

>member
-1 MTQFTKEQN
+1 MTNFTREQN
-10 QAINDYGK
+10 QAINDHGR

-30 TTVLVERVLKRI
+30 TTVLVERVLRRI

-66 RIKQKISDQIEK
+66 RIKQKISDQLEIE
-78 EPNNQ
+78 PDNQ
-83 FLRSQLLDVDT
+83 FLRNQLLDIDT

-105 DVIRRFYYVIDLDPQ
+105 DVIRRFYYVIDLDPR

-132 LKERALHEIEIE
+132 LKERALREIESE
-144 YLKENDRDFQDFY
+144 YLEEDNQDFQDFY

-178 TVVTEPN
+178 TATSEPN
-185 YEKFLNNLPNSY
+185 YETFLNNLANY
-197 QVQDDLIES
+197 YHVEDKLVES
-206 DLWQTHIKSL
+206 SLWQTQIKPL
-216 LVKEIRDLQN
+216 LIKEVSDLKDEVKKLFTFPEIDGADLS
-226 EIKQLFENPQ
+226 
-236 MENPDLVKVKENYD
+236 KVKENYD
-250 IFASRLK
+250 IFANRLDEFLK
-257 QLLNALEDNHS
+257 ALEDDYS

-279 KFEKNIRK
+279 KFEKTVRK
-287 SKKWSEESLETYQES
+287 SKKWSEDSIAVYQES
-302 QKLKSDLNDQ
+302 QDLKSDLNDQ
-312 LKKIFANFF
+312 LKKIFASFF
-321 VVEEKEQVNI
+321 VVEEKEQIKV
-331 LKKSEKIVKTIVDAE
+331 LKKSEKLVETIIGVE
-346 KKLIKRFG
+346 KKLIEKFS

-366 DMEQFAFSILTTDTS
+366 DMEQFAFNILTTDTS
-381 NAHIAQEYYQEKF
+381 NAHLAREYYQEKF

-408 QENIIAAIKK
+408 QENIIRAIKK
-418 KGQNNLFMVGDIKQS
+418 KGQNTLFMVGDVKQS

-452 GQNDDS
+452 GQDENS
-458 EKIILSDNFRST
+458 ERIVLADNFRST
-470 KRVTKTV
+470 KRVTETV
-477 NSLFNPILTANF
+477 NVLFNPILTTNF

-503 ATYYPTD
+503 ADYYPAD
-510 LPTASEYIFTDK
+510 LPTASEYIFSDK
-522 KQTQAS
+522 KRTQSAY
-528 FEENFGDEM
+528 EEKYGDEI

-552 KEENFQVWDRKT
+552 KKENFQIWDRRT

-612 LVMIMNY
+612 LIMIMNY

-654 TRSGNF
+654 SRSGNF
-660 YNALTSFASVNS
+660 YTALASFASVNS
-672 DLGQKCKNFLQQLE
+672 DLGKKCKGFLQQLE
-686 SLRSFAATHRIS
+686 TLRNFAATHRIS

-705 ERTHLLEIVTGLPNG
+705 EKTHLLEIVTGLPNG

-806 GNFTISKDG
+806 GNFTIGKDS
-815 LGLTIKE
+815 LGLTVKE

-831 KSLADVEK
+831 KSVADVEK

-866 SVSEMETKQKKWES
+866 SVNDLESKQKKWLS
-880 EIDQKTNILP
+880 EIDQRTNTLP
-890 LIRKINAQSPL
+890 LVKKINAQSPL

-908 EQKHEFDQTIEDMT
+908 EQKHEFDQKIDDMT
-922 LALEEQDKIYYLK
+922 LALEEQDRLYYLK
-935 FAVQSDIE
+935 FNLDFKLE
-943 EKDEQKDDTQKL
+943 EIRAHNEDTQEL
-955 SSKMNDVV
+955 SSKINTVV
-963 KTLYNFEYPFSDAT
+963 KDLYDFYYPFGDAT

-1008 SNRYLQPIDETPVFL
+1008 SNRYLQPIDETPTFL
-1023 EKQKF
+1023 EEQKF

-1034 TAMHLVLQYYDY
+1034 TAMHLVLQYYNY
-1046 QGDKTEI
+1046 EGSKNEK
-1053 NLEQEIEELVELGK
+1053 NLEEEIKKLVELGK

-1074 HLSKE
+1074 YLSKD
-1079 ALNWFVMSKF
+1079 ALNWFVMSEF
-1089 AAEFWQKPEKLHRE
+1089 AKDFWKKPANLHRE

-1115 FNDFSDSAAKI
+1115 FNNFSDPAAKI
-1126 LVHGTIDGYFETDE
+1126 LVHGTVDGYFETDE

-1154 THEEQAIDKI
+1154 KHEEQAIKKI

-1171 LHLYEQALNEI
+1171 LRLYEQALNEMTD
-1182 SENKKVIGKYLIL
+1182 SKKVIGKYLIL
-1195 LDARKVVPVD
+1195 LDAKKVVPVD

>member
-1 MTQFTKEQN
+1 MTKFTKEQN

-144 YLKENDRDFQDFY
+144 YLEKNDQEFQDFY

-178 TVVTEPN
+178 TAVTEPN
-185 YEKFLNNLPNSY
+185 YEKFLNNLPGSY
-197 QVQDDLIES
+197 QVQDNIIKS
-206 DLWQTHIKSL
+206 DLWQTQIKPL
-216 LVKEIRDLQN
+216 LIKEIKDLQT
-226 EIKQLFENPQ
+226 EIRQLFENPQ
-236 MENPDLVKVKENYD
+236 MKNPDLVKVKENYD
-250 IFASRLK
+250 IFTSRLE
-257 QLLNALEDNHS
+257 QFLNALEDDHS

-331 LKKSEKIVKTIVDAE
+331 LKKSEKLVKTIVDAE

-458 EKIILSDNFRST
+458 EKIVLSDNFRST

-537 DFSEIQMVIARIKQL
+537 DFSEIQMVITRIKQL

-769 KADNAVKLMT
+769 KADKAVKLMT

-866 SVSEMETKQKKWES
+866 SVSEMEAKRKKWES

-922 LALEEQDKIYYLK
+922 LVLEEQDKIYYLK

-955 SSKMNDVV
+955 STKMNDVV

-1046 QGDKTEI
+1046 QGDKTKL
-1053 NLEQEIEELVELGK
+1053 NLDKEIEELVELGK

-1079 ALNWFVMSKF
+1079 ALNWFVMSEF

-1171 LHLYEQALNEI
+1171 LRLYEQALNEI

>member
-1 MTQFTKEQN
+1 MTKFTKEQD
-10 QAINDYGK
+10 QAINDSGK

-30 TTVLVERVLKRI
+30 TTVLVERVLKKI
-42 LSGTPVSSLLIITFT
+42 LSGKPVSSLLIITFT

-66 RIKQKISDQIEK
+66 RIKQKISDQLEV
-78 EPNNQ
+78 EPDNQ
-83 FLRSQLLDVDT
+83 FLRNQLLDIDT

-127 TQAEL
+127 TQGEL
-132 LKERALHEIEIE
+132 LKERALREIEAD
-144 YLKENDRDFQDFY
+144 YLEEDNQDFQDFY

-178 TVVTEPN
+178 TVTTQPN
-185 YEKFLNNLPNSY
+185 YEKFLDELPTCYEVGDNLIQSNLWQQQIKPLLLKE
-197 QVQDDLIES
+197 VS
-206 DLWQTHIKSL
+206 DLKAEVEAL
-216 LVKEIRDLQN
+216 LAEPEINGSDLA
-226 EIKQLFENPQ
+226 
-236 MENPDLVKVKENYD
+236 KVKENYD
-250 IFASRLK
+250 IFSNRLDSF
-257 QLLNALEDNHS
+257 LESLNKDQP

-279 KFEKNIRK
+279 KFEKAVRK
-287 SKKWSEESLETYQES
+287 SKKWSDESIEVYQES
-302 QKLKSDLNDQ
+302 QDLKSDLNDQ
-312 LKKIFANFF
+312 LKKIFASFF
-321 VVEEKEQVNI
+321 VVEEKEQVAV
-331 LKKSEKIVKTIVDAE
+331 LQKSEKIVKTIVAAE
-346 KKLIKRFG
+346 KKLIQKFG

-408 QENIIAAIKK
+408 QENIIKAIKK
-418 KGQNNLFMVGDIKQS
+418 KGQNTLFMVGDVKQS

-441 PDLFLSKYHAY
+441 PDLFLSKYHTY
-452 GQNDDS
+452 GKDNDS
-458 EKIILSDNFRST
+458 EKIILADNFRST

-477 NSLFNPILTANF
+477 NELFNPVLTTNF

-503 ATYYPTD
+503 ASYYPAD

-522 KQTQAS
+522 KQTQSAY
-528 FEENFGDEM
+528 EDQYGDEM
-537 DFSEIQMVIARIKQL
+537 DFSEVQMVIARIKQL
-552 KEENFQVWDRKT
+552 KAENFQVWDRRT

-612 LVMIMNY
+612 LIMIMNY

-627 QDIPLVAVLRSP
+627 QDIPLVAVMRSP
-639 LFNFKEPELAQIRVK
+639 LFNFKEPELAQLRVK
-654 TRSGNF
+654 TPAGNF
-660 YNALTSFASVNS
+660 YTALTNFASVNS
-672 DLGQKCKNFLQQLE
+672 ALGKKCREFLKQLE
-686 SLRSFAATHRIS
+686 TLRSFAATHRIS

-705 ERTHLLEIVTGLPNG
+705 EKTHLLEIVTGLPNG

-731 ERATS
+731 ERAAS

-797 HKYQTRDLS
+797 HQYQTRDLS
-806 GNFTISKDG
+806 GNFTISQKE

-822 KDYRIDSLV
+822 KNYRIDSLV
-831 KSLADVEK
+831 KSLADVQK

-866 SVSEMETKQKKWES
+866 SVNEIENKQKKWLS
-880 EIDQKTNILP
+880 ELDQKKDTIP
-890 LIRKINAQSPL
+890 LVKKINAQSPL

-908 EQKHEFDQTIEDMT
+908 EQRHDFDQTIQNMT
-922 LALEEQDKIYYLK
+922 SALEEQDKLYYLK
-935 FAVQSDIE
+935 FDLDLEPEKVKSQNENSQEVNSKVNKVVQE
-943 EKDEQKDDTQKL
+943 
-955 SSKMNDVV
+955 
-963 KTLYNFEYPFSDAT
+963 LYDFKYPFEDAT

-983 SVSEIKKVFNDP
+983 SVSEIKKAFNDP
-995 MDTELENSRLISS
+995 IDKELENSRLISS
-1008 SNRYLQPIDETPVFL
+1008 SNRYLQPIDETPTFL
-1023 EKQKF
+1023 EEQKF

-1034 TAMHLVLQYYDY
+1034 TAMHLVLQYYKYEGNKDL
-1046 QGDKTEI
+1046 E
-1053 NLEQEIEELVELGK
+1053 NLDQEIDQLVELGK
-1067 LNPLMVP
+1067 LNSLMVP
-1074 HLSKE
+1074 YLSKE
-1079 ALNWFVMSKF
+1079 ALNWFVMSDF
-1089 AAEFWQKPEKLHRE
+1089 AKEFWKQPDKLHRE

-1115 FNDFSDSAAKI
+1115 FSDFSDPSAKI
-1126 LVHGTIDGYFETDE
+1126 LVHGTVDGYFEAKD
-1140 GLILFDYKTDFVDK
+1140 GLVLFDYKTDFVDK
-1154 THEEQAIDKI
+1154 TNEEQAIEKI

-1171 LHLYEQALNEI
+1171 LRLYEQALNEM
-1182 SENKKVIGKYLIL
+1182 NNDKKVIGKYLIL

>member
-1 MTQFTKEQN
+1 MTNFTKEQN

-66 RIKQKISDQIEK
+66 RIKQKISNQIEK

-144 YLKENDRDFQDFY
+144 YLEKNDQEFQDFY

-172 LLQLYN
+172 LFQLYN
-178 TVVTEPN
+178 TAVTEPN
-185 YEKFLNNLPNSY
+185 YEKFLNNLPNFY

-206 DLWQTHIKSL
+206 DLWQTQIKPL
-216 LVKEIRDLQN
+216 LIKEIKDLQT
-226 EIKQLFENPQ
+226 EIRQLFENPQ
-236 MENPDLVKVKENYD
+236 MKNPDLVKVKENYD
-250 IFASRLK
+250 IFTSRLE
-257 QLLNALEDNHS
+257 QFLNALEDDHS

-331 LKKSEKIVKTIVDAE
+331 LKKSEKLVKTIVDAE

-458 EKIILSDNFRST
+458 EKIVLSDNFRST

-537 DFSEIQMVIARIKQL
+537 DFSEIQMVITRIKQL

-769 KADNAVKLMT
+769 KADKAVKLMT

-866 SVSEMETKQKKWES
+866 SVSEMEAKQKKWES

-955 SSKMNDVV
+955 STKMNDVV

-1046 QGDKTEI
+1046 QGDKTKL
-1053 NLEQEIEELVELGK
+1053 NLDKEIEELVELGK

-1079 ALNWFVMSKF
+1079 ALNWFVMSEF

-1171 LHLYEQALNEI
+1171 LRLYEQALNEI

>member
-1 MTQFTKEQN
+1 MTKFTKEQN

-57 KAAAREMKE
+57 KAASREMKE

-144 YLKENDRDFQDFY
+144 YLEKNDQDFQDFY

-197 QVQDDLIES
+197 QIQDDLIGS
-206 DLWQTHIKSL
+206 DLWQSHIKPL
-216 LVKEIRDLQN
+216 LVKEVKDLQT
-226 EIKQLFENPQ
+226 EIRQLFENPQ

-250 IFASRLK
+250 IFTSRLE
-257 QLLNALEDNHS
+257 QFLNALEDDHS

-279 KFEKNIRK
+279 KFENNIHK

-321 VVEEKEQVNI
+321 VVEEKEQINI

-537 DFSEIQMVIARIKQL
+537 DFNEIQMVIARIKQL

-866 SVSEMETKQKKWES
+866 SVSEMEAKQKKWES

-955 SSKMNDVV
+955 SSKMNDIV
-963 KTLYNFEYPFSDAT
+963 KTLYNFEYPFADAT

-1079 ALNWFVMSKF
+1079 ALNWFVMSEF

-1171 LHLYEQALNEI
+1171 LRLYEQALNEI

>member
-1 MTQFTKEQN
+1 MTKFTKEQN

-144 YLKENDRDFQDFY
+144 YLEKNDQEFQDFY

-178 TVVTEPN
+178 TAVTEPN
-185 YEKFLNNLPNSY
+185 YEKFLNNLPGSY
-197 QVQDDLIES
+197 QVQDNIIKS
-206 DLWQTHIKSL
+206 DLWQTQIKPL
-216 LVKEIRDLQN
+216 LIKEIKDLQT
-226 EIKQLFENPQ
+226 EIRQLFENPQ
-236 MENPDLVKVKENYD
+236 MKNPDLVKVKENYD
-250 IFASRLK
+250 IFTSRLE
-257 QLLNALEDNHS
+257 QFLNALEDDHS

-331 LKKSEKIVKTIVDAE
+331 LKKSEKLVKTIVDAE

-458 EKIILSDNFRST
+458 EKIVLSDNFRST

-537 DFSEIQMVIARIKQL
+537 DFSEIQMVITRIKQL

-769 KADNAVKLMT
+769 KADKSVKLMT

-866 SVSEMETKQKKWES
+866 SVSEMEAKRKKWES

-922 LALEEQDKIYYLK
+922 LVLEEQDKIYYLK

-955 SSKMNDVV
+955 STKMNDVV

-1046 QGDKTEI
+1046 QGDKTKL
-1053 NLEQEIEELVELGK
+1053 NLDKEIEELVELGK

-1079 ALNWFVMSKF
+1079 ALNWFVMSEF

-1171 LHLYEQALNEI
+1171 LRLYEQALNEI